1 MTRGGYTYI
10 LTNKPMGI
18 LYVGVTADLSARLE
32 QHRLGL
38 GSKFVKKW
46 QLRRLVHVETHDTIE
61 EAIAREKALKE
72 WQRLWKLRMI
82 SEANPNWDDLAES
95 FVP

>member
-1 MTRGGYTYI
+1 MKGGYTYI

-18 LYVGVTADLSARLE
+18 LYIGVTADLAARLE

-38 GSKFVKKW
+38 GSKFAKQW
-46 QLRRLVHVETHDTIE
+46 QLRRLVLAEPHSTIE

-72 WQRLWKLRMI
+72 WKRVWKLRLI
-82 SEANPNWDDLAES
+82 SEVNPNWDDLAEQ